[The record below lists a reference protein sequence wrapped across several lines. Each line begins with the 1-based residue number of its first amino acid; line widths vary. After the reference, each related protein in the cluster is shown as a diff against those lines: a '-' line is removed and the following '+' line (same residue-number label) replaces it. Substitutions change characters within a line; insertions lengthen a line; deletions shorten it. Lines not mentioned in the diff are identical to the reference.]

1 MIVEPIDSSENDFS
15 SEYSVLENLSIKCKK
30 PHSHQT
36 QPYDPNQAGEQ
47 SFDSKPDPNSD
58 KFLPNLQQNKTQIL
72 YGHLT
77 ERFKE
82 ITVIPP
88 KTGSNCE
95 PDKRKTFTGKLCLRM
110 NNCLLITSFREHL
123 VNPLNS
129 PETICPRIFQWILSS
144 NFSTFVKEDF
154 YWEAVCDDEEHFDH
168 HNPQPRFDESPQ
180 FSQDELNQ
188 NLPRLLFSYL
198 PSPLLASSMECRDFS
213 SVKKPS
219 W

>member
-1 MIVEPIDSSENDFS
+1 
-15 SEYSVLENLSIKCKK
+15 
-30 PHSHQT
+30 
-36 QPYDPNQAGEQ
+36 
-47 SFDSKPDPNSD
+47 
-58 KFLPNLQQNKTQIL
+58 
-72 YGHLT
+72 
-77 ERFKE
+77 
-82 ITVIPP
+82 
-88 KTGSNCE
+88 
-95 PDKRKTFTGKLCLRM
+95 M

-129 PETICPRIFQWILSS
+129 PETICPRIFKWILSS

-154 YWEAVCDDEEHFDH
+154 YWEAVCNDEEHFDH

-198 PSPLLASSMECRDFS
+198 PSSLLASYMECRDFS